1 MNMLQELDYTTLKWV
16 KDEIG
21 ESLKQTRQALEAYVE
36 NPDDKTQIRF
46 CATYLHQI
54 YGTLQMVEIYG
65 GALLAEEMEMLTDA
79 ILGDRVTQ
87 KDDAY
92 DVLMRAII
100 QLPSYLEHIE
110 QGHNDQ
116 PVILLPLLNDL
127 RAAHGDTLLSDNAF
141 FSPNLSIS
149 PPSVTNKKEPK
160 EPDIQKYIKKLRTAY
175 QAALVRVYRN
185 ENPKANL
192 KKIAGVLRELHN
204 LSTNENASR
213 LWWVASAVIEAI
225 YEGGIEAHNSVKL
238 LIGHIDREI
247 KRIVETGK
255 RALQEDPPADLVKN
269 LLYYVA
275 LAKSS
280 GHRVAQIKQAF
291 SLEAVLPGAGE
302 IDAAFDSLKG
312 SSNELLKSVSTVIK
326 EDLLQIKD
334 QLDIFVRSSEQ
345 KPSQLEPLTEQLVRI
360 SDTLAMLGFGDLR
373 KIIQDQVNN
382 VKQLT
387 ASGDAPSE
395 MSLMEI
401 ASALLF
407 VESSLDGIES
417 RELVSQGAED
427 TAGAETLL
435 PAGEQKHLTK
445 LVISE
450 AAEVLARVK
459 ETLNTFANDTTKLD
473 LLTEIPEYLGQVKGV
488 LAVLAFDQASHLLQS
503 AIEYIRDEV
512 LDKRK
517 NPNQAALDA
526 IADVITSIEYYL
538 EAVTES
544 RRNPESI
551 LAVAIDSISKLGYP
565 VEAIDQTTQPVEK
578 KKLTPPPISVE
589 SLETASQDMT
599 PAAPE
604 PGKGKEVEKAQ
615 VDAVQ
620 PVDEP
625 PPIEDVSSPQA
636 QITEISPSDPTPVE
650 LDDDI
655 DEEILEIF
663 IEEADEVLVTM
674 KDNLRD
680 WQTNNGNK
688 DALDVLRRSYHTIKG
703 SGRLAGASTIGE
715 FAWAIEN
722 MLNQIVDGKIE
733 PNTVIFELLSK
744 AETLLESLINQL
756 KGQEGSIASTDIQ
769 TLSELADSV
778 AKGETPSALPP
789 SIVETNVEAGP
800 ESAGEASETLGA
812 QEPEIELLPSDEAPA
827 NQSQEVTLTD
837 IFRKETAVHLQSIR
851 DFINGYNDSV
861 PQFVSNPLRLA
872 LHTLH
877 GSARMA
883 NVSEIAQIS
892 ELLDRYFR
900 TLYDTHQVISTDALS
915 VLSDGAALISE
926 MHQHFTEKG
935 HQTPDTSDLQKR
947 ISILHQLADR
957 TSLEEMESADGELVA
972 IFVDEGMD
980 ILENISATLASRG
993 DQNDID
999 TMESLQRSLHTLK
1012 GGARMAG
1019 IKPIAE
1025 LAYRLE
1031 SMFAAIAE
1039 RKEALNYDLV
1049 IMANDCHAWFEKALN
1064 QIREN
1069 ADPDSSEPLLN
1080 RINQFVGIESEPV
1093 ESKIKITDAVD
1104 RLEPVSEDEDMIEL
1118 ELGDFSPEPEPD
1130 NELLS
1135 IFLNEAAEIQ
1145 SVLEEELK
1153 EWRKNIEGLNP
1164 IGALQRSLH
1173 TLKGGARMANATA
1186 ISDIAH
1192 ALETLLE
1199 DIVEKRA
1206 IVSDQHIRL
1215 VQAGHDWFTAALDQA
1230 RNNEPLETASALL
1243 TEIQAQSALAKA
1255 AKGQMTVEIDMTQT
1269 LALESVAEE
1278 TAASP
1283 SDITEDGENP
1293 TIEINMS
1300 QVLVDT
1306 VNTVDIPDFATTDA
1320 QTTGTTES
1328 EPSDYDSELLGVF
1341 LEEAEEIQE
1350 TCDQIIHRWTGDYA
1364 NREYITELQRALH
1377 TLKGGA
1383 RMANI
1388 KAIGNLS
1395 HAIESLLEAVT
1406 EGELQPT
1413 AAFPLAAQSGHDWIT
1428 HSIQK
1433 VKNNEE
1439 IEEATDLLTQLE
1451 QLASGES
1458 VSFPEKLSEEP
1469 AEPVELVDLPTDD
1482 TVESQKPVRRIHHT
1496 AVRNRD
1502 EQIRIGADLI
1512 DTLVNNAGEI
1522 NIYNARINQ
1531 QFNDWHF
1538 NLAELNQTTQRLHE
1552 QLRKF
1557 EIETEAQ
1564 IMYRHSS
1571 SEDDKSAASTTEDFD
1586 PLELDRFSYMQQ
1598 LSRGLVESLGDLTS
1612 IQAMLESNSTDADV
1626 LLLQQSR
1633 INSDLQEGLMRTR
1646 LTPFS
1651 SVLARLRR
1659 IVRQTCKETGKE
1671 ANLNV
1676 EGAEG
1681 EMDRTQLNRIVP
1693 ALEHVVRNAIDHGI
1707 ELPVKREKSGKNR
1720 EGSINIHFSREG
1732 SEVVLQVSDD
1742 GAGIDLKALREKA
1755 IERGLIGTQSTINDS
1770 DLTEFILES
1779 GFSTATEV
1787 TQISGRG
1794 IGMDVVNNE
1803 IKQLN
1808 GSLVIHT
1815 EEGKGSTFTIR
1826 LPLTVLIN
1834 NALLLHVDESIYA
1847 IQISNIEHVIRVTD
1861 DELGKLVSGEEGFY
1875 HYADHQYQHI
1885 HLGHVLHGTRPQAVS
1900 GKQRHPLLL
1909 GRSGDHRVA
1918 MQVDQLIGRQE
1929 IVVKSVGPQLSTV
1942 NNISGATIL
1951 PDGEVALILDVGT
1964 LIRTNLALQ
1973 QKVEETGEALYVART
1988 AVEDKARP
1996 TSVMVVDDSITVRK
2010 VTERLLK
2017 RYSMDTCTAKDGVDA
2032 LTQLLE
2038 TIPDIMLL
2046 DIEMPRMDGYELA
2059 QAMKNDP
2066 RLKDIPII
2074 MITSRSGEKHRERAL
2089 SIGVNMYMG
2098 KPYQEH
2104 DLLNNIQS
2112 LLAES

>member
-1 MNMLQELDYTTLKWV
+1 MNMPQELDYTTLKWV
-16 KDEIG
+16 KDEID

-46 CATYLHQI
+46 CTTYLHQI

-79 ILGDRVTQ
+79 ILEDRVTQ

-110 QGHNDQ
+110 QGHNDR

-127 RAAHGDTLLSDNAF
+127 RAARGDTLLSDNAF
-141 FSPNLSIS
+141 FSPNLSVTP
-149 PPSVTNKKEPK
+149 PPSIANKQEPQ

-192 KKIAGVLRELHN
+192 KKIASVLRELHN
-204 LSTNENASR
+204 LSSNENASR

-255 RALQEDPPADLVKN
+255 QALQEDPPAELVKN

-291 SLEAVLPGAGE
+291 SLAAVLPGASE

-326 EDLLQIKD
+326 EDLLQVKD

-345 KPSQLEPLTEQLVRI
+345 KPSQLEPLTEQLGRI

-373 KIIQDQVNN
+373 KIIQDQINN
-382 VKQLT
+382 VKQLA
-387 ASGDAPSE
+387 ASGDPPSE

-427 TAGAETLL
+427 TAETETLL

-450 AAEVLARVK
+450 AAQVLARVK
-459 ETLNTFANDTTKLD
+459 ESLNTFANDTTKLD
-473 LLTEIPEYLGQVKGV
+473 LLAEIPEYLGQVKGV
-488 LAVLAFDQASHLLQS
+488 LAVLAFDQASHLLQA
-503 AIEYIRDEV
+503 AIEYIRDEI

-517 NPNQAALDA
+517 TPNQAALDA

-551 LAVAIDSISKLGYP
+551 LDVAIDSISKLGYVVEEANESTQL
-565 VEAIDQTTQPVEK
+565 VEAK
-578 KKLTPPPISVE
+578 KPAPISVE
-589 SLETASQDMT
+589 SLE
-599 PAAPE
+599 AANQGMAPTVAE
-604 PGKGKEVEKAQ
+604 PGKGKEAGKEQAE
-615 VDAVQ
+615 
-620 PVDEP
+620 EP
-625 PPIEDVSSPQA
+625 QLQIAETLGTSS
-636 QITEISPSDPTPVE
+636 TPVE
-650 LDDDI
+650 IEDDI

-663 IEEADEVLVTM
+663 LEEADEVLVTM
-674 KDNLRD
+674 KDNLRG
-680 WQTNNGNK
+680 WQANNENK

-703 SGRLAGASTIGE
+703 SGRLAGAATIGD

-722 MLNQIVDGKIE
+722 MLNYVIDGKIE
-733 PNTVIFELLSK
+733 PQAVIYKLLSK
-744 AETLLESLINQL
+744 AETTLECLINQL
-756 KGQEGSIASTDIQ
+756 KGHEVNIASAEILA
-769 TLSELADSV
+769 LSELANSL
-778 AKGETPSALPP
+778 AQGETPSALLS
-789 SIVETNVEAGP
+789 SIVETNVAARP
-800 ESAGEASETLGA
+800 ESDEAAAAL
-812 QEPEIELLPSDEAPA
+812 QQPEIESPSDETAA
-827 NQSQEVTLTD
+827 NQSQELTLTD
-837 IFRKETAVHLQSIR
+837 IFRKETAVHLQSIQ
-851 DFINGYNDSV
+851 DFINGYNDAV

-883 NVSEIAQIS
+883 NVNEIAQIS

-900 TLYDTHQVISTDALS
+900 TLYDTHQVVSADALS
-915 VLSDGAALISE
+915 ILSDGAALISE
-926 MHQHFTEKG
+926 MQQHFTEKTR
-935 HQTPDTSDLQKR
+935 QIPDTSDLQKR
-947 ISILHQLADR
+947 ISILHQLADK
-957 TSLEEMESADGELVA
+957 TSLEEMESGDSELVA
-972 IFVDEGMD
+972 IFADEGTD
-980 ILENISATLASRG
+980 ILENISSTLASRD
-993 DQNDID
+993 DQDDAD

-1025 LAYRLE
+1025 LAYHLE
-1031 SMFAAIAE
+1031 SMFAAITE
-1039 RKEALNYDLV
+1039 RKEALNYDLIV
-1049 IMANDCHAWFEKALN
+1049 MANDCHVWFEKALIK
-1064 QIREN
+1064 IREN
-1069 ADPDSSEPLLN
+1069 ADPDSAESLLN
-1080 RINQFVGIESEPV
+1080 RINQFVGIESEPI
-1093 ESKIKITDAVD
+1093 ESKAETIDARASAAD
-1104 RLEPVSEDEDMIEL
+1104 KLEAAPESENMIEL
-1118 ELGDFSPEPEPD
+1118 QLGDFSLEPESAQNKHQEID

-1135 IFLNEAAEIQ
+1135 IFLDEAAEIQ
-1145 SVLEEELK
+1145 SVLEQDLEA
-1153 EWRKNIEGLNP
+1153 WRKNIEELHH
-1164 IGALQRSLH
+1164 IGGLQRSLH
-1173 TLKGGARMANATA
+1173 TLKGGARMANVTA
-1186 ISDIAH
+1186 ISDMAH
-1192 ALETLLE
+1192 SLETLLE

-1206 IVSDQHIRL
+1206 IVSDEHIRL
-1215 VQAGHDWFTAALDQA
+1215 VQAGHDWFAAALDQA
-1230 RNNEPLETASALL
+1230 RNDEPLENASALL
-1243 TEIQAQSALAKA
+1243 AEIQAHSALAKA
-1255 AKGQMTVEIDMTQT
+1255 AKGQMTVEIDMTQAST
-1269 LALESVAEE
+1269 PESTAEE
-1278 TAASP
+1278 TAPPP
-1283 SDITEDGENP
+1283 SDTTDDGENP
-1293 TIEINMS
+1293 AIEIDMS
-1300 QVLVDT
+1300 QAV
-1306 VNTVDIPDFATTDA
+1306 VDIPGFAIADA
-1320 QTTGTTES
+1320 QTGTAES
-1328 EPSDYDSELLGVF
+1328 EPSDYDSELLDVF

-1350 TCDQIIHRWTGDYA
+1350 TSDRIIQQWIDDYT
-1364 NREYITELQRALH
+1364 NREYIGELQRALH

-1395 HAIESLLEAVT
+1395 HAIETLLEAVT
-1406 EGELQPT
+1406 EGKLQPT
-1413 AAFPLAAQSGHDWIT
+1413 VDFPLAVQASHDWIT
-1428 HSIQK
+1428 QAIQK
-1433 VKNNEE
+1433 VKDKEE
-1439 IEEATDLLTQLE
+1439 IEEASDLLSQLAR
-1451 QLASGES
+1451 LASGEA
-1458 VSFPEKLSEEP
+1458 VSFQEKLSEEP
-1469 AEPVELVDLPTDD
+1469 LEPVELIDLPTDD
-1482 TVESQKPVRRIHHT
+1482 TAESQNVAHRIHHT
-1496 AVRNRD
+1496 AVRSRD
-1502 EQIRIGADLI
+1502 EQVRIGADLI

-1571 SEDDKSAASTTEDFD
+1571 DGDNESVDAATEGFD

-1598 LSRGLVESLGDLTS
+1598 LSRGLVESLNDLTS
-1612 IQAMLESNSTDADV
+1612 IQSMLEANSSDADI
-1626 LLLQQSR
+1626 LLMQQAR

-1707 ELPVKREKSGKNR
+1707 ELPAEREKAGKNR
-1720 EGSINIHFSREG
+1720 EGNINIHFSREG
-1732 SEVVLQVSDD
+1732 SEVVLEVADD
-1742 GAGIDLKALREKA
+1742 GAGLNLKALRTKA
-1755 IERGLIGTQSTINDS
+1755 IERGLIGKQSTISDS
-1770 DLTEFILES
+1770 DLIEFILES

-1815 EEGKGSTFTIR
+1815 EAGKGSTFTIR

-1834 NALLLHVDESIYA
+1834 NALLVHVDESIYA
-1847 IQISNIEHVIRVTD
+1847 IQISNIEHVIRVTG
-1861 DELGKLVSGEEGFY
+1861 DELGKMVSGREEFY
-1875 HYADHQYQHI
+1875 HYAGHQYQHI
-1885 HLGHVLHGTRPQAVS
+1885 HLGHVLHGTHPKAVS

-1918 MQVDQLIGRQE
+1918 MQLDQLIGRQE

-1973 QKVEETGEALYVART
+1973 QKAEETGEALYVERA
-1988 AVEDKARP
+1988 AVEDDVRQI
-1996 TSVMVVDDSITVRK
+1996 SVMIVDDSITVRK

-2017 RYSMDTCTAKDGVDA
+2017 RHNMETSTAKDGVDA

-2066 RLKDIPII
+2066 QLKDIPII
-2074 MITSRSGEKHRERAL
+2074 MITSRSGEKHRERAR

-2098 KPYQEH
+2098 KPYQED

-2112 LLAES
+2112 LLAKGL